1 MTCYTLVLE
10 SRWNMSNVK
19 KRLWSIMTVTMGLID
34 VMIIITLLLAMFG
47 IEF

>member
-1 MTCYTLVLE
+1 MNINRNWL
-10 SRWNMSNVK
+10 R
-19 KRLWSIMTVTMGLID
+19 SIMTVTMGLID